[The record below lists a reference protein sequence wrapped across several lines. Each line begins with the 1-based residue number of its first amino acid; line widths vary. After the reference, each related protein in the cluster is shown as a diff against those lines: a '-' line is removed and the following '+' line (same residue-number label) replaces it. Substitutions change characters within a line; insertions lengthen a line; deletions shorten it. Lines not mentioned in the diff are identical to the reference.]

1 MMSINKQENTKKKI
15 LDSAF
20 DVFVTNGYKDTTMSH
35 IVKESGLSKGAIYHY
50 YKSKKDLFISLI
62 DHWEIFSFPD
72 FYSKSNKDEKA
83 EDTLMRF
90 ANTVYD
96 VFCTRPHVFLAE
108 IEFWALANKDKEINY
123 RSKILYDKILKLF
136 ELVLN
141 KGIRNKEFKKIDT
154 KTISVELLSVF
165 QGINWFCLFGGTKQ
179 EVKKYLHQS
188 VHTILE
194 GIRSKS

>member
-1 MMSINKQENTKKKI
+1 MSVNKQENTKKKI

-20 DVFVTNGYKDTTMSH
+20 DVFVKNGYKDTTMSH
-35 IVKESGLSKGAIYHY
+35 IVRESGLSKGAIYHY

-72 FYSKSNKDEKA
+72 FYSKSNKDESA
-83 EDTLMRF
+83 HETLMRF
-90 ANTVYD
+90 ADTVYE
-96 VFCTRPHVFLAE
+96 VFCKRPHVFLAE
-108 IEFWALANKDKEINY
+108 IEFWALANKDKEIND
-123 RSKILYDKILKLF
+123 RSKVLYDKILKLF

-165 QGINWFCLFGGTKQ
+165 QGINWFCLFGGNKR
-179 EVKKYLHQS
+179 EVEKYLHQS

>member
-1 MMSINKQENTKKKI
+1 MSVNKQENTKKKI

-20 DVFVTNGYKDTTMSH
+20 DVFVKNGYKDTTMSH
-35 IVKESGLSKGAIYHY
+35 IVRESGLSKGAIYHY

-72 FYSKSNKDEKA
+72 FYSKSNKDESA
-83 EDTLMRF
+83 QETLMRF
-90 ANTVYD
+90 ADTVYE
-96 VFCTRPHVFLAE
+96 VFCKRPHVFLAE
-108 IEFWALANKDKEINY
+108 IEFWALANKDKEIND
-123 RSKILYDKILKLF
+123 RSKVLYDKSLKLF

-165 QGINWFCLFGGTKQ
+165 QGINWFCLFGGNKR
-179 EVKKYLHQS
+179 EVEKYLHQS

>member
-1 MMSINKQENTKKKI
+1 MIVNKQENTKKKI

-20 DVFVTNGYKDTTMSH
+20 DVFVKNGYKDTTMSH
-35 IVKESGLSKGAIYHY
+35 IVRESGLSKGAIYHY

-72 FYSKSNKDEKA
+72 FYSKSNKDESA
-83 EDTLMRF
+83 QETLMRF
-90 ANTVYD
+90 ADTVYE
-96 VFCTRPHVFLAE
+96 VFCKRPHVFLAE
-108 IEFWALANKDKEINY
+108 IEFWALANKDKEINE
-123 RSKILYDKILKLF
+123 RSKVLYDKILKLF

-165 QGINWFCLFGGTKQ
+165 QGINWFCLFGGNKR
-179 EVKKYLHQS
+179 EVEKYLHQS

>member
-1 MMSINKQENTKKKI
+1 MSVNKQENTKKKI

-20 DVFVTNGYKDTTMSH
+20 DVFVKNGYKDTTMSH
-35 IVKESGLSKGAIYHY
+35 IVRESGLSKGAIYHY

-72 FYSKSNKDEKA
+72 FYSKSNKDESA
-83 EDTLMRF
+83 QETLMRF
-90 ANTVYD
+90 ADTVYE
-96 VFCTRPHVFLAE
+96 VFCKRPHVFLAE
-108 IEFWALANKDKEINY
+108 IEFWALANKDKEIND
-123 RSKILYDKILKLF
+123 RSKVLYDKILKLF

-154 KTISVELLSVF
+154 KTISVELLSIF
-165 QGINWFCLFGGTKQ
+165 QGINWFCLFGGSKR
-179 EVKKYLHQS
+179 EVEKYLHQS

>member
-1 MMSINKQENTKKKI
+1 MIVNKQENTKKKI

-20 DVFVTNGYKDTTMSH
+20 DVFVKNGYKDTTMSH
-35 IVKESGLSKGAIYHY
+35 IVRESGLSKGAIYHY

-72 FYSKSNKDEKA
+72 FYSKSNKDESA
-83 EDTLMRF
+83 QETLMRF
-90 ANTVYD
+90 ADTVYE
-96 VFCTRPHVFLAE
+96 VFCKRPHVFLAE
-108 IEFWALANKDKEINY
+108 IEFWALANKDKEIND
-123 RSKILYDKILKLF
+123 RSKVLYDKILKLF

-165 QGINWFCLFGGTKQ
+165 QGINWFCLFGGNKR
-179 EVKKYLHQS
+179 EVEKYLHQS

>member
-1 MMSINKQENTKKKI
+1 MSVNKQENTKKKI

-20 DVFVTNGYKDTTMSH
+20 DVFVKNGYKDTTMSH
-35 IVKESGLSKGAIYHY
+35 IVRESGLSKGAIYHY

-72 FYSKSNKDEKA
+72 FYSKSNKDESA
-83 EDTLMRF
+83 QETLMRF
-90 ANTVYD
+90 ADTVYE
-96 VFCTRPHVFLAE
+96 VFCKRPHVFLAE
-108 IEFWALANKDKEINY
+108 IEFWALANKDKEIND
-123 RSKILYDKILKLF
+123 RSKVLYDKILKLF

-165 QGINWFCLFGGTKQ
+165 QGINWFCLFGGSKR
-179 EVKKYLHQS
+179 EVEKYLHQS

>member
-1 MMSINKQENTKKKI
+1 MSVNKQENTKKKI

-20 DVFVTNGYKDTTMSH
+20 DVFVKNGYKDTTMSH
-35 IVKESGLSKGAIYHY
+35 IVRESGLSKGAIYHY

-62 DHWEIFSFPD
+62 DHWEIYSFPD
-72 FYSKSNKDEKA
+72 FYSKSNKDENA
-83 EDTLMRF
+83 QETLMRF
-90 ANTVYD
+90 ADTVYE
-96 VFCTRPHVFLAE
+96 VFCKRPHVFLAE
-108 IEFWALANKDKEINY
+108 IEFWALANKDKEIND
-123 RSKILYDKILKLF
+123 RSKVLYDKILKLF

-165 QGINWFCLFGGTKQ
+165 QGINWFCLFGGSKR
-179 EVKKYLHQS
+179 EVEKYLHQS